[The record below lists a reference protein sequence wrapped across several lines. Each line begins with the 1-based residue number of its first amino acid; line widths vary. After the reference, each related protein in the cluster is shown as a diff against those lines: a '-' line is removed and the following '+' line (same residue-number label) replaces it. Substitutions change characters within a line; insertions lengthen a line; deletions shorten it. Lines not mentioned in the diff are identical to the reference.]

1 MFMYVIAAAVT
12 VLTFGAIVKKLEV
25 RLALLTGG
33 LIMAVIAWNPQA
45 WSDAFARN
53 MVVAGLLQAIPPVM
67 GFAAVMELTGCN
79 AHLVK
84 MLTDP
89 LVKVR
94 PLLIP
99 GSMLVTFFVNMALP
113 SAAGCTAAVG
123 VVLIPAMMAAGIHPA
138 MAAASVFAGTW
149 GSTWSPGNAH
159 NAMVAKIANAPVME
173 VIQAHMPYTLSIA
186 VVIAVVLFVEGKVF
200 KQDKEWTPEKA
211 GSDLAQI
218 AKADRAALDRVNY
231 LWAITPMVPLAILI
245 VTNVPAITG
254 ALPFIPKNVT
264 VLVAMLIGTGLGML
278 VTWTSPVKICNKF
291 FDGMGHAYGFVF
303 GIIIA
308 AGAFIAGLEAAGV
321 TKDLI
326 EALKGAKHAVP
337 LAGTFGPFILAVLGG
352 SGDAATLA
360 FNTAVTP
367 HAASFGIGT
376 INLGNLANI
385 GGALW
390 RSMSPV
396 AAGAIIAAA
405 FAGVSPFEIMKRN
418 VVPML
423 IGAVMG
429 MLLLA
434 R

>member
-1 MFMYVIAAAVT
+1 MLMYVIAAAVT

-99 GSMLVTFFVNMALP
+99 GAMLVTFFVNMALP

-138 MAAASVFAGTW
+138 MAAAAVFAGTW

-186 VVIAVVLFVEGKVF
+186 ALIAIVLFLEGKLF
-200 KQDKEWTPEKA
+200 KQDKDWTPEKA
-211 GSDLAQI
+211 GSNLAQI
-218 AKADRAALDRVNY
+218 AKTERATLEKVNY

-254 ALPFIPKNVT
+254 ALPFIPKGVT
-264 VLVAMLIGTGLGML
+264 VLVAMLIGTALGML
-278 VTWTSPVKICNKF
+278 VTRTSPVTICNKF

-308 AGAFIAGLEAAGV
+308 AGAFIAGLGGGGGDEGS
-321 TKDLI
+321 
-326 EALKGAKHAVP
+326 HR
-337 LAGTFGPFILAVLGG
+337 GP
-352 SGDAATLA
+352 
-360 FNTAVTP
+360 
-367 HAASFGIGT
+367 
-376 INLGNLANI
+376 
-385 GGALW
+385 
-390 RSMSPV
+390 
-396 AAGAIIAAA
+396 
-405 FAGVSPFEIMKRN
+405 
-418 VVPML
+418 
-423 IGAVMG
+423 
-429 MLLLA
+429 
-434 R
+434 

>member
-1 MFMYVIAAAVT
+1 MFLYVIAAAVT

-33 LIMAVIAWNPQA
+33 LIMAVIALNPQA

-67 GFAAVMELTGCN
+67 GFAAVMEITGCN

-89 LVKVR
+89 LIKVR
-94 PLLIP
+94 PILIP
-99 GSMLVTFFVNMALP
+99 GAMLVTWFINMALA

-138 MAAASVFAGTW
+138 MAAAAVFAGTW
-149 GSTWSPGNAH
+149 GSTWSPGSAH
-159 NAMVAKIANAPVME
+159 NAMLAKIANVPVMN

-186 VVIAVVLFVEGKVF
+186 VVVAVVLFLEGKLF
-200 KQDKEWTPEKA
+200 KQDKNWTPETA
-211 GSDLAQI
+211 GSNLAEI
-218 AKADRAALDRVNY
+218 SKIDRPKLERVNY
-231 LWAITPMVPLAILI
+231 LMAITPMVPLAILI
-245 VTNVPAITG
+245 VTNVPWITDTVT
-254 ALPFIPKNVT
+254 FIPKGVT
-264 VLVAMLIGTGLGML
+264 VLVAMLIGTALGML
-278 VTWTSPVKICNKF
+278 VTWTSPVTICNKF

-321 TKDLI
+321 MKDLI
-326 EALKGAKHAVP
+326 EAMKGAKSVVP

-360 FNTAVTP
+360 FNNAVTP
-367 HAASFGIGT
+367 HAAAFGINT
-376 INLGNLANI
+376 INLGNMASV
-385 GGALW
+385 GGSLG

-396 AAGAIIAAA
+396 AAGCIIAAA

-418 VVPML
+418 AVPML
-423 IGAVMG
+423 IGAVMT
-429 MLLLA
+429 MLFLA